1 MRLADLTKQAVM
13 MLSKL
18 GPFGRENPKPIF
30 AAARCELAEPP
41 RKMGEGERHLSLRL
55 KHYGTVMRAVCF
67 GAGDWADEIAAV
79 GGPISVCF
87 APTINS
93 FNGYE
98 NVELRL
104 IDWRADALRRVAWLK
119 QRSADNL
126 LSLPGHA
133 SPRNNNEDTKCVCL
147 HQLASSF
154 SAPLRSLTMLR
165 GISSVASEAMEVRRR
180 KNCQSRLVKVPRRS
194 SGRRRSPAERGRRRS
209 CGASRF
215 G

>member
-1 MRLADLTKQAVM
+1 MSIDAEVRLADLTKHAVL

-93 FNGYE
+93 YNGYE

-104 IDWRADALRRVAWLK
+104 IDWRADAVV
-119 QRSADNL
+119 S
-126 LSLPGHA
+126 
-133 SPRNNNEDTKCVCL
+133 SP
-147 HQLASSF
+147 LA
-154 SAPLRSLTMLR
+154 
-165 GISSVASEAMEVRRR
+165 EAT
-180 KNCQSRLVKVPRRS
+180 
-194 SGRRRSPAERGRRRS
+194 PAG
-209 CGASRF
+209 
-215 G
+215 